1 MLESKKGS
9 IFNHAIVPL
18 PLRTQLLWACSLQ
31 AGVARS
37 GSERAQRTSSE
48 GVAHC
53 VCDQHSA
60 AAMVKVPTGET
71 TLDIDTK
78 LAEDYCRFFLT

>member
-1 MLESKKGS
+1 M
-9 IFNHAIVPL
+9 PL
-18 PLRTQLLWACSLQ
+18 FPCPY
-31 AGVARS
+31 ARS
-37 GSERAQRTSSE
+37 SSGLAAWRLGWPVQGVSVLKGHHVQ

-78 LAEDYCRFFLT
+78 LAEDYCLLFLT